1 MKKEGTRLKS
11 ELMSIYG
18 YQGNTG
24 NHLAS
29 SAAEVTNQS
38 RNYPEEVYLIA
49 LDTVL
54 KISRNLSK
62 F

>member
-1 MKKEGTRLKS
+1 MKHVELVTEDGEGKQAWEHNEGGWMKKEGTRLKS

-29 SAAEVTNQS
+29 SAAEVTN
-38 RNYPEEVYLIA
+38 
-49 LDTVL
+49 
-54 KISRNLSK
+54 
-62 F
+62 